1 MSHAATPLHWHGAL
15 HCLPLPS
22 SPQVYMELMVVHH
35 GLSMAF
41 WPVGLL
47 TGTAQYYVLYLLATE
62 VRAVVDTLFCL

>member
-1 MSHAATPLHWHGAL
+1 
-15 HCLPLPS
+15 
-22 SPQVYMELMVVHH
+22 MELMVVHH